1 MSMIPLVLPLKAN
14 EAAALADLVYQQ
26 LEGNQLTPDLRN
38 RFAGRLPQLALE
50 TFTPFPGSLARD
62 PIHPST
68 YYLAIDTHSAPFL
81 LRIALA
87 SSPASG
93 LFPGALLIG
102 RMRPG
107 GGREIV
113 INAVPFNFTDRENV
127 RTFAEQVD
135 PTFLPRSQG
144 PQSAIVVEAPPS
156 PLSDRRGLVGGVR
169 TPQPNPD
176 HEGGDD
182 PSPDFAD
189 AFRAFRAIFKST
201 GLNLAAI
208 AGDYHVALWSA
219 IRAGW
224 REGWNAQT
232 SDPSASDYTKYS
244 VQGSLEQLEQIY
256 DRIHAAK
263 AGHVF
268 DFEIATS
275 GEAAAALDW
284 MKSRGKPVQFI
295 RVKAGADL
303 RELAAIARQY
313 NAILSFTEGQP
324 EQIGAA
330 TAGRFHYRITGDEET
345 IRLAA
350 SSLLGKTI

>member
-1 MSMIPLVLPLKAN
+1 MIPLVLPLKAN

-26 LEGNQLTPDLRN
+26 LEGHPLTVDLRN
-38 RFAGRLPQLALE
+38 RFAALLPQLALE

-68 YYLAIDTHSAPFL
+68 YYIAIDAQAPML

-93 LFPGALLIG
+93 LFPGAMLIG

-113 INAVPFNFTDRENV
+113 INAVPFSFTDRESV

-135 PTFLPRSQG
+135 PAFQPRSQG
-144 PQSAIVVEAPPS
+144 PQSAMVVE
-156 PLSDRRGLVGGVR
+156 G
-169 TPQPNPD
+169 
-176 HEGGDD
+176 
-182 PSPDFAD
+182 PDFD
-189 AFRAFRAIFKST
+189 SAFRAFRAILKST

-208 AGDYHVALWSA
+208 AGDYDIALWSA

-224 REGWNAQT
+224 REGWNAQS
-232 SDPSASDYTKYS
+232 SDPSAPDYTKYS
-244 VQGSLEQLEQIY
+244 VEGSLEQLEEIY
-256 DRIHAAK
+256 DRIRTAK

-268 DFEIATS
+268 DFEIATTGDIAS
-275 GEAAAALDW
+275 ALEY
-284 MKSRGKPVQFI
+284 MKSRGKPVQF
-295 RVKAGADL
+295 VKVNPNSGL
-303 RELAAIARQY
+303 RELAAIVRQH
-313 NAILSFTEGQP
+313 NAMLSFTEGQP
-324 EQIGAA
+324 EQIGIA
-330 TAGRFHYRITGDEET
+330 TAGRFHYSMKGDEEA

>member
-1 MSMIPLVLPLKAN
+1 MSMIPLVLPIKAN
-14 EAAALADLVYQQ
+14 EAAALADLIYQQ
-26 LEGNQLTPDLRN
+26 LEGKTLTPDMRN

-68 YYLAIDTHSAPFL
+68 YYIAIDATSPLL

-93 LFPGALLIG
+93 LFPGAMLIG

-113 INAVPFNFTDRENV
+113 INAVPFDFTDREGV

-135 PTFLPRSQG
+135 STFLPKSQG
-144 PQSAIVVEAPPS
+144 PQSAIVVE
-156 PLSDRRGLVGGVR
+156 
-169 TPQPNPD
+169 
-176 HEGGDD
+176 GD
-182 PSPDFAD
+182 SAA
-189 AFRAFRAIFKST
+189 AFRAFRAILKST

-208 AGDYHVALWSA
+208 AGDYDAALWSA

-232 SDPSASDYTKYS
+232 SDPTAADFTKYS
-244 VQGSLEQLEQIY
+244 VEGSLEELEQMY
-256 DRIHAAK
+256 DRIRAAK
-263 AGHVF
+263 SGHVF
-268 DFEIATS
+268 DFEIATT
-275 GEAAAALDW
+275 GDAATALDW
-284 MKSRGKPVQFI
+284 MKSRGKPVQFMK
-295 RVKAGADL
+295 VNSHSDL
-303 RELAAIARQY
+303 KELAAIARQH
-313 NAILSFTEGQP
+313 NAILSFSGEAP
-324 EQIGAA
+324 LEQIGSD
-330 TAGRFHYRITGDEET
+330 TAGRFHYRMSGDEEA

-350 SSLLGKTI
+350 SRLLGKII

>member
-26 LEGNQLTPDLRN
+26 LEGQPLTADVRN

-68 YYLAIDTHSAPFL
+68 YYLAIDTQSGSML

-93 LFPGALLIG
+93 LFPGAMLIG

-113 INAVPFNFTDRENV
+113 INAVPFHFTDRDSV

-144 PQSAIVVEAPPS
+144 PQSAIIVEGSSCPLPDGQGSVAPS
-156 PLSDRRGLVGGVR
+156 SSLS
-169 TPQPNPD
+169 PNPD
-176 HEGGDD
+176 RQGGD
-182 PSPDFAD
+182 FAQ
-189 AFRAFRAIFKST
+189 AFSAFRAILKST

-208 AGDYHVALWSA
+208 NNDYDLALWSA

-232 SDPSASDYTKYS
+232 SDASAADYTKYS
-244 VQGSLEQLEQIY
+244 AAGSLEQLDEIY
-256 DRIHAAK
+256 DRIRASK
-263 AGHVF
+263 AGRVF
-268 DFEIATS
+268 DFEIAAPGDPAT
-275 GEAAAALDW
+275 ALDW
-284 MKSRGKPVQFI
+284 MKARGKPVQFI
-295 RVKAGADL
+295 KVRPDSDL
-303 RELAAIARQY
+303 RELATVARQH
-313 NAILSFTEGQP
+313 NAILSFTNATEAQL
-324 EQIGAA
+324 EQIGIA
-330 TAGRFHYRITGDEET
+330 TAGRFHYQMKGDEQA
-345 IRLAA
+345 IRLAV
-350 SSLLGKTI
+350 SYLLGKAV

>member
-26 LEGNQLTPDLRN
+26 LEGNALTPDLRN
-38 RFAGRLPQLALE
+38 RFAARLPQLALE
-50 TFTPFPGSLARD
+50 TFTPYPGSLARD

-68 YYLAIDTHSAPFL
+68 YYIAIDAVAPML

-93 LFPGALLIG
+93 LFPGAMLIG

-113 INAVPFNFTDRENV
+113 INAVPFNHTDRETV
-127 RTFAEQVD
+127 RTFAHQVD

-144 PQSAIVVEAPPS
+144 PQSAIVVE
-156 PLSDRRGLVGGVR
+156 G
-169 TPQPNPD
+169 
-176 HEGGDD
+176 
-182 PSPDFAD
+182 PDFAP
-189 AFRAFRAIFKST
+189 AFRAFRAVLKST
-201 GLNLAAI
+201 GMNLAAI
-208 AGDYHVALWSA
+208 AEDYDTALWSA

-232 SDPSASDYTKYS
+232 SDPSAVDYTKYS
-244 VQGSLEQLEQIY
+244 VEGPLDQLEQIY

-263 AGHVF
+263 ASRVF
-268 DFEIATS
+268 DFEISTTSDIAT
-275 GEAAAALDW
+275 ALDW

-295 RVKAGADL
+295 KANLNADL
-303 RELAAIARQY
+303 REQAAIARQH
-313 NAILSFTEGQP
+313 NAILSFAAGEP
-324 EQIGAA
+324 EQIGIA
-330 TAGRFHYRITGDEET
+330 TAGRFHYRMTGDEEA

>member
-1 MSMIPLVLPLKAN
+1 MTPIPLVLPLKAN

-26 LEGNQLTPDLRN
+26 LEGNPLTADLRN
-38 RFAGRLPQLALE
+38 RFAARLPQLALE

-68 YYLAIDTHSAPFL
+68 YYIAIDTQSGPML

-93 LFPGALLIG
+93 LFPGAMLIG

-113 INAVPFNFTDRENV
+113 INAVPFNFSDHAAI

-135 PTFLPRSQG
+135 PAFLPRSQG
-144 PQSAIVVEAPPS
+144 PQSAIIVE
-156 PLSDRRGLVGGVR
+156 G
-169 TPQPNPD
+169 
-176 HEGGDD
+176 
-182 PSPDFAD
+182 AD
-189 AFRAFRAIFKST
+189 SAAAFRAFRAILKST

-208 AGDYHVALWSA
+208 ADNYDIALWSA

-232 SDPSASDYTKYS
+232 SDPSASEYTKYS
-244 VQGSLEQLEQIY
+244 VEGSLVQLEEIY
-256 DRIHAAK
+256 DRIHASK
-263 AGHVF
+263 SGHVF
-268 DFEIATS
+268 DFEIATT
-275 GEAAAALDW
+275 GDIATALEW
-284 MKSRGKPVQFI
+284 MKSRGKPVQFMKVNI
-295 RVKAGADL
+295 NSAL
-303 RELAAIARQY
+303 REQASVARQY

-324 EQIGAA
+324 EQIGIA
-330 TAGRFHYRITGDEET
+330 TAGRFHYRMKGDEEA
-345 IRLAA
+345 IRTAA
-350 SSLLGKTI
+350 SALLGKTI

>member
-1 MSMIPLVLPLKAN
+1 MIPLVLPLKAN

-26 LEGNQLTPDLRN
+26 LEGTPLTQDSRN
-38 RFAGRLPQLALE
+38 RFAARIPSLGLE

-68 YYLAIDTHSAPFL
+68 YYLAIDAQTSPML

-93 LFPGALLIG
+93 LFPGAMLIG

-113 INAVPFNFTDRENV
+113 INAVPFNFSDRESV

-144 PQSAIVVEAPPS
+144 PQSAIVVEGPSSS
-156 PLSDRRGLVGGVR
+156 PLPDGRGSVAASSAFE
-169 TPQPNPD
+169 PNPGRL
-176 HEGGDD
+176 EG
-182 PSPDFAD
+182 DFAP
-189 AFRAFRAIFKST
+189 AFRAFRAILKST

-208 AGDYHVALWSA
+208 AGNYDIALWCA

-232 SDPSASDYTKYS
+232 GDPSASEYTKFS
-244 VQGSLEQLEQIY
+244 VEGTLDQLEQTY
-256 DRIHAAK
+256 DRIRDAK
-263 AGHVF
+263 AGRVF
-268 DFEIATS
+268 DFEIFAPGDMAT
-275 GEAAAALDW
+275 ALEW
-284 MKSRGKPVQFI
+284 MKSRGKPVQFL
-295 RVKAGADL
+295 RVPIDADL
-303 RELAAIARQY
+303 KELAAIARQF
-313 NAILSFTEGQP
+313 NAILSFTGATEPQM
-324 EQIGAA
+324 EQIGIA
-330 TAGRFHYRITGDEET
+330 TAGRFHYRMKGDEEA

-350 SSLLGKTI
+350 SSLLGKSV

>member
-26 LEGNQLTPDLRN
+26 LEGHPLTVDLRN
-38 RFAGRLPQLALE
+38 LFAARLPQLALE

-68 YYLAIDTHSAPFL
+68 YYMAIDAQAPML

-93 LFPGALLIG
+93 LFPGAMLIG

-113 INAVPFNFTDRENV
+113 INAVPFNFTDRESV

-135 PTFLPRSQG
+135 PAFLPKSQG
-144 PQSAIVVEAPPS
+144 PQSAIIVEGS
-156 PLSDRRGLVGGVR
+156 S
-169 TPQPNPD
+169 
-176 HEGGDD
+176 
-182 PSPDFAD
+182 DFAP
-189 AFRAFRAIFKST
+189 AFRAFRAILKST
-201 GLNLAAI
+201 GLNLAAT
-208 AGDYHVALWSA
+208 AGDYDIALWSA

-224 REGWNAQT
+224 REGWNAQS
-232 SDPSASDYTKYS
+232 SDPSAPDYTKYS
-244 VQGSLEQLEQIY
+244 VEGSLEQLEEIY
-256 DRIHAAK
+256 DRIRAAK

-268 DFEIATS
+268 DFEIATPGDIAS
-275 GEAAAALDW
+275 ALDW

-295 RVKAGADL
+295 KVNPNSDL
-303 RELAAIARQY
+303 RELAAIARQH
-313 NAILSFTEGQP
+313 NAMLSFTEGQP
-324 EQIGAA
+324 EQIGIA
-330 TAGRFHYRITGDEET
+330 TAGRFHYRMKGDEEA

>member
-1 MSMIPLVLPLKAN
+1 MSLIPLVLPLKAN

-26 LEGNQLTPDLRN
+26 LEGNPLTQDLRN
-38 RFAGRLPQLALE
+38 RFAARLPQLGLE

-68 YYLAIDTHSAPFL
+68 YYLAIDATAPML

-93 LFPGALLIG
+93 LFPGAMLIG

-113 INAVPFNFTDRENV
+113 INAVAFSFTDRETV

-135 PTFLPRSQG
+135 RTFLPRSQG
-144 PQSAIVVEAPPS
+144 PQSAIVA
-156 PLSDRRGLVGGVR
+156 
-169 TPQPNPD
+169 
-176 HEGGDD
+176 EG
-182 PSPDFAD
+182 PDFGA
-189 AFRAFRAIFKST
+189 AFRAFRAIFKTT

-208 AGDYHVALWSA
+208 AGDYDAALWSA

-232 SDPSASDYTKYS
+232 SDASAAEFTKYS
-244 VQGSLEQLEQIY
+244 VQGSLEELEQIY
-256 DRIHAAK
+256 DRIRGVK
-263 AGHVF
+263 AGRVF

-275 GEAAAALDW
+275 GDIATALEW
-284 MKSRGKPVQFI
+284 MKSRARPVQFM
-295 RVKAGADL
+295 KANPKADL
-303 RELAAIARQY
+303 REQAAVARQY
-313 NAILSFTEGQP
+313 NAMLSFADASEAQL
-324 EQIGAA
+324 EHIGIA
-330 TAGRFHYRITGDEET
+330 TGGRFHYRMTGGEEA

-350 SSLLGKTI
+350 SSLLGKSV

>member
-1 MSMIPLVLPLKAN
+1 MSMIPLLLPLKAN

-26 LEGNQLTPDLRN
+26 LEGKPLTPDVRN
-38 RFAGRLPQLALE
+38 RFAARLPQLALE

-68 YYLAIDTHSAPFL
+68 YYLAIEAQSPLL

-93 LFPGALLIG
+93 LFPGAMLIG

-113 INAVPFNFTDRENV
+113 INAVPFNFTDRESV
-127 RTFAEQVD
+127 RTFAERLD

-144 PQSAIVVEAPPS
+144 PQSAIVA
-156 PLSDRRGLVGGVR
+156 
-169 TPQPNPD
+169 
-176 HEGGDD
+176 EGT
-182 PSPDFAD
+182 DFPA
-189 AFRAFRAIFKST
+189 AFRAFRAILKST

-208 AGDYHVALWSA
+208 AGDYEIALWSA

-224 REGWNAQT
+224 REGWNAQS
-232 SDPSASDYTKYS
+232 SDPSAADYTKYS
-244 VQGSLEQLEQIY
+244 VAGSLEQLEQIY
-256 DRIHAAK
+256 ERIRAAK

-268 DFEIATS
+268 DFEIATP
-275 GEAAAALDW
+275 GDAASALDW

-295 RVKAGADL
+295 KASPAADV
-303 RELAAIARQY
+303 RELSGVARQY
-313 NAILSFTEGQP
+313 NAILSFDGATEAEL
-324 EQIGAA
+324 EQIGIA
-330 TAGRFHYRITGDEET
+330 TAGRFHYRMNGDEEA

-350 SSLLGKTI
+350 SCLLGKSI

>member
-26 LEGNQLTPDLRN
+26 LEGSPLTADLRN
-38 RFAGRLPQLALE
+38 RFAARLPQLALE

-68 YYLAIDTHSAPFL
+68 YYLAIDTQSGPML

-93 LFPGALLIG
+93 LFPGAMLIG

-113 INAVPFNFTDRENV
+113 INAVPFNFTDRESV

-144 PQSAIVVEAPPS
+144 PQSAIVVEGIDSA
-156 PLSDRRGLVGGVR
+156 
-169 TPQPNPD
+169 
-176 HEGGDD
+176 
-182 PSPDFAD
+182 A
-189 AFRAFRAIFKST
+189 AFRAFRAILKSA

-208 AGDYHVALWSA
+208 AGDYDIALWSA

-224 REGWNAQT
+224 REGWNAQS
-232 SDPSASDYTKYS
+232 SDPSAADYTKYS
-244 VQGSLEQLEQIY
+244 VEGSLEQLADIY
-256 DRIHAAK
+256 DRIQAAK

-275 GEAAAALDW
+275 GDVATALEW

-295 RVKAGADL
+295 RVNAASGL

-313 NAILSFTEGQP
+313 NAILSFAESPP
-324 EQIGAA
+324 EQIGIA
-330 TAGRFHYRITGDEET
+330 TSGRFHYRMKGDEEA

>member
-26 LEGNQLTPDLRN
+26 LEGQPLTADLRN
-38 RFAGRLPQLALE
+38 RFAARLPQLALE
-50 TFTPFPGSLARD
+50 TFTPYPGSLARD

-68 YYLAIDTHSAPFL
+68 YYLAIDTHSGDSRGPGSML

-93 LFPGALLIG
+93 LFPGAMLIG

-113 INAVPFNFTDRENV
+113 INAVPFHAGDRDAV
-127 RTFAEQVD
+127 HTFAEQVD
-135 PTFLPRSQG
+135 RAFLPRPQG
-144 PQSAIVVEAPPS
+144 PQSAIVA
-156 PLSDRRGLVGGVR
+156 
-169 TPQPNPD
+169 
-176 HEGGDD
+176 EGED
-182 PSPDFAD
+182 SAA
-189 AFRAFRAIFKST
+189 AFRAFRAIFKAT

-208 AGDYHVALWSA
+208 AGDFDAALWSA

-232 SDPSASDYTKYS
+232 SDASATDYTKFS
-244 VQGSLEQLEQIY
+244 VAGTLEQLAEIY
-256 DRIHAAK
+256 DGIKEAK

-268 DFEIATS
+268 DFEIAAVGDIASSLEWLKT
-275 GEAAAALDW
+275 
-284 MKSRGKPVQFI
+284 RGKPAQF
-295 RVKAGADL
+295 VTVSPKGDL
-303 RELAAIARQY
+303 RPLAAVARQF
-313 NAILSFTEGQP
+313 NAMLSFSDATEAEL
-324 EQIGAA
+324 EQIGTA
-330 TAGRFHYRITGDEET
+330 TGGRFHYRMQGGEEA

-350 SSLLGKTI
+350 SWLLGKSV

>member
-26 LEGNQLTPDLRN
+26 LEGNALTPDLRN
-38 RFAGRLPQLALE
+38 RFAARLPQLALE
-50 TFTPFPGSLARD
+50 TFTPYPGSLARD

-68 YYLAIDTHSAPFL
+68 YYIAIDALTPML
-81 LRIALA
+81 LRIGLA

-93 LFPGALLIG
+93 LFPGAMLIG

-113 INAVPFNFTDRENV
+113 INAVPFNHTDRETV
-127 RTFAEQVD
+127 RTFAREVD
-135 PTFLPRSQG
+135 PLFLPRSQG
-144 PQSAIVVEAPPS
+144 PQSAIVVE
-156 PLSDRRGLVGGVR
+156 G
-169 TPQPNPD
+169 T
-176 HEGGDD
+176 
-182 PSPDFAD
+182 DFAS
-189 AFRAFRAIFKST
+189 AFRAFRAILKST
-201 GLNLAAI
+201 GLNLAATSEN
-208 AGDYHVALWSA
+208 YEVALWSA

-232 SDPSASDYTKYS
+232 SDPSAVDYTKYS
-244 VQGSLEQLEQIY
+244 VDGSLDQLEQIY
-256 DRIHAAK
+256 DRIYAAK

-268 DFEIATS
+268 DFEISTAGDIAT
-275 GEAAAALDW
+275 ALEW

-295 RVKAGADL
+295 RANPNADL
-303 RELAAIARQY
+303 REQAAVARQH
-313 NAILSFTEGQP
+313 NAILSFTSGEP
-324 EQIGAA
+324 EQIGIA
-330 TAGRFHYRITGDEET
+330 TAGRFHYRMTGDEEA

>member
-26 LEGNQLTPDLRN
+26 LEGNPLTVDLRN
-38 RFAGRLPQLALE
+38 LFAARLPQLALE

-68 YYLAIDTHSAPFL
+68 YYMAIDAQAPML

-93 LFPGALLIG
+93 LFPGAMLIG

-113 INAVPFNFTDRENV
+113 INAVPFNFTDRESV

-135 PTFLPRSQG
+135 PAFLPKSQG
-144 PQSAIVVEAPPS
+144 PQSAIIVEGS
-156 PLSDRRGLVGGVR
+156 S
-169 TPQPNPD
+169 
-176 HEGGDD
+176 
-182 PSPDFAD
+182 DFAP
-189 AFRAFRAIFKST
+189 AFRAFRAILKST
-201 GLNLAAI
+201 GLNLAAT
-208 AGDYHVALWSA
+208 AGDYDIALWSA

-224 REGWNAQT
+224 REGWNAQS
-232 SDPSASDYTKYS
+232 SDPSAPDYTKYS
-244 VQGSLEQLEQIY
+244 VEGSLEQLEEIY
-256 DRIHAAK
+256 DRIRAAK

-268 DFEIATS
+268 DFEIATTGDIAS
-275 GEAAAALDW
+275 ALEY

-295 RVKAGADL
+295 KVNPNSDL
-303 RELAAIARQY
+303 RELAAIARQH
-313 NAILSFTEGQP
+313 NAMLSFTEGQP
-324 EQIGAA
+324 EQIGIA
-330 TAGRFHYRITGDEET
+330 TAGRFHYRMKGDEEA

>member
-26 LEGNQLTPDLRN
+26 LEGNVLTADLRN
-38 RFAGRLPQLALE
+38 RFAARLPQLALE

-68 YYLAIDTHSAPFL
+68 YYLAIDTQSGPML

-93 LFPGALLIG
+93 LFPKAMLIG

-113 INAVPFNFTDRENV
+113 INAVPFNFTDRESV
-127 RTFAEQVD
+127 RTFAEKVD

-144 PQSAIVVEAPPS
+144 PQSAIVVDGS
-156 PLSDRRGLVGGVR
+156 STSG
-169 TPQPNPD
+169 
-176 HEGGDD
+176 
-182 PSPDFAD
+182 PSPDRQGGDFSQ
-189 AFRAFRAIFKST
+189 AFRAFRAILKAA

-208 AGDYHVALWSA
+208 AEDYDIALWSA

-244 VQGSLEQLEQIY
+244 VEGTIEQLEEFY
-256 DRIHAAK
+256 DRIRAAK

-275 GEAAAALDW
+275 GDLRTALDW

-295 RVKAGADL
+295 RVSPGSDL
-303 RELAAIARQY
+303 RDLAAIARQY
-313 NAILSFTEGQP
+313 NAILSFAEGDP
-324 EQIGAA
+324 EQIGIA
-330 TAGRFHYRITGDEET
+330 TAGRFHYRMKGDEEA
-345 IRLAA
+345 IRLAS
-350 SSLLGKTI
+350 SSLLRKTI

>member
-26 LEGNQLTPDLRN
+26 LEGNPLTTDLRN
-38 RFAGRLPQLALE
+38 RFAARLPQLALE

-68 YYLAIDTHSAPFL
+68 YYLAIDTQSGPML

-93 LFPGALLIG
+93 LFPGAMLIG

-113 INAVPFNFTDRENV
+113 INAVPFHSSDHAAV

-135 PTFLPRSQG
+135 PAFLPRSQG
-144 PQSAIVVEAPPS
+144 PQSAIVVEGPS
-156 PLSDRRGLVGGVR
+156 YSAITSSQLL
-169 TPQPNPD
+169 PNPD
-176 HEGGDD
+176 RQGGD
-182 PSPDFAD
+182 FAP
-189 AFRAFRAIFKST
+189 AFRAFRAILKST
-201 GLNLAAI
+201 GMNLAAI
-208 AGDYHVALWSA
+208 AGDYDLALWSA

-232 SDPSASDYTKYS
+232 SDPSAVDYTKYS
-244 VQGSLEQLEQIY
+244 VEGTSEQLEEIY
-256 DRIHAAK
+256 DRIRAAK

-268 DFEIATS
+268 DFEISTS
-275 GEAAAALDW
+275 HIPHPLDW

-295 RVKAGADL
+295 KVNADEDL
-303 RELAAIARQY
+303 KPLAALARQY
-313 NAILSFTEGQP
+313 NAILSFTGDAP
-324 EQIGAA
+324 LEQIGLA
-330 TAGRFHYRITGDEET
+330 TAGRFHYRMKGDEEA

>member
-26 LEGNQLTPDLRN
+26 LEGNPLTADLRN

-50 TFTPFPGSLARD
+50 TFTPLSGSLARD

-68 YYLAIDTHSAPFL
+68 YYLAIDTNSGPML

-93 LFPGALLIG
+93 LFPKALLIG

-113 INAVPFNFTDRENV
+113 INAVPFNYTDRDSV

-144 PQSAIVVEAPPS
+144 PQSAIVVDGTDSAE
-156 PLSDRRGLVGGVR
+156 
-169 TPQPNPD
+169 
-176 HEGGDD
+176 
-182 PSPDFAD
+182 
-189 AFRAFRAIFKST
+189 AFRAFRAILKST
-201 GLNLAAI
+201 GLNVAAI
-208 AGDYHVALWSA
+208 AEDYDIALWSA

-232 SDPSASDYTKYS
+232 SNPSAVDYSKYS
-244 VQGSLEQLEQIY
+244 VDGTIEQLEEIY
-256 DRIHAAK
+256 DRIRASK

-268 DFEIATS
+268 DFEIATP
-275 GEAAAALDW
+275 GDVRTALDW
-284 MKSRGKPVQFI
+284 MKSRGKPVQFV
-295 RVKAGADL
+295 RVNPGSDL
-303 RELAAIARQY
+303 RDLAAIARQD
-313 NAILSFTEGQP
+313 NAILSFTGGEP
-324 EQIGAA
+324 EQIGVA
-330 TAGRFHYRITGDEET
+330 TAGRFHYRMKGDEEA
-345 IRLAA
+345 IRLTA